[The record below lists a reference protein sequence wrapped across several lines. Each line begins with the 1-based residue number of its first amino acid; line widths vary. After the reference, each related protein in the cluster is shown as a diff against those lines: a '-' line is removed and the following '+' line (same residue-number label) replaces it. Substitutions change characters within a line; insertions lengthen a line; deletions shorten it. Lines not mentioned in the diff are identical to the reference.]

1 MSLVEAKRNLQIL
14 LESGLIYLGEDRRY
28 RLNKLG
34 LFITNFAAS
43 LDIVLKMWKDFEAL
57 LNKIPKDLLP
67 SPIELSGLEI
77 VKELHLIIN
86 YANKIFTSVEEEVCA
101 MNIAELI
108 PFLNHLNS
116 SLTRRKITIRVILN
130 GQNLK
135 ALCYHHAFDNLKNI
149 RIYDKNGLI
158 IILLNEHSGMI
169 VEPDNAWIGL
179 VSTTFQS
186 YKFIRNIFDY
196 FWKISSPYTETL
208 SSVTRRSPILI
219 YADYLKQI
227 DDEGKCPK
235 SS

>member
-1 MSLVEAKRNLQIL
+1 
-14 LESGLIYLGEDRRY
+14 
-28 RLNKLG
+28 
-34 LFITNFAAS
+34 
-43 LDIVLKMWKDFEAL
+43 
-57 LNKIPKDLLP
+57 
-67 SPIELSGLEI
+67 
-77 VKELHLIIN
+77 
-86 YANKIFTSVEEEVCA
+86 
-101 MNIAELI
+101 
-108 PFLNHLNS
+108 
-116 SLTRRKITIRVILN
+116 
-130 GQNLK
+130 
-135 ALCYHHAFDNLKNI
+135 HAFDNLKNI